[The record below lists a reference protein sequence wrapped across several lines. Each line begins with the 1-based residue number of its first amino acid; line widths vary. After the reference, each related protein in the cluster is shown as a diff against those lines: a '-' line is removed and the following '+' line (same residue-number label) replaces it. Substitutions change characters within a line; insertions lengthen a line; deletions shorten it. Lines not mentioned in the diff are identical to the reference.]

1 MKEKKVS
8 KNLLA
13 LIEEAES
20 VIDQL
25 NHMSYNKKEEQ
36 ALIDS
41 HLNKLDLVYELLNGN
56 TASSLKLEK
65 GTKTFLQ

>member
-41 HLNKLDLVYELLNGN
+41 HLNKLDLVYESLNGN